1 MSQPKGLTLAEQL
14 AFKPQTTNNE
24 FETIHPPQKMGNP
37 LNIAYGG
44 YALAVA
50 CKAAYLSVPTGYHLY
65 SMLGHYLGP
74 AYADRPL
81 RAKVRTIRQTRTF
94 ATRQIE
100 VSQKRDDGE
109 ERVCLIAIND
119 FQVQEPATLVEF
131 SRPPSMEY
139 THYQGLPRQQDV
151 YKKLLTDGKI
161 TQFQL
166 GAHQKTFGIMNDIFD
181 QRPCPESIFA
191 QTLFGIAKEL
201 PHTQDHLPVTSR
213 TTADWFRCKNFLT
226 TPSDNL
232 SHLTFL
238 IDGAIA
244 FLALSFSNLWFEDV
258 SACSSLDFALRFF
271 QSGDQVDLGE
281 WHLREMQ
288 TRVGSEG
295 RAFGESWV
303 WDERGKAVACMSQQS
318 IVRPRPNEREK
329 GKL

>member
-1 MSQPKGLTLAEQL
+1 
-14 AFKPQTTNNE
+14 
-24 FETIHPPQKMGNP
+24 
-37 LNIAYGG
+37 
-44 YALAVA
+44 
-50 CKAAYLSVPTGYHLY
+50 
-65 SMLGHYLGP
+65 
-74 AYADRPL
+74 
-81 RAKVRTIRQTRTF
+81 
-94 ATRQIE
+94 
-100 VSQKRDDGE
+100 
-109 ERVCLIAIND
+109 
-119 FQVQEPATLVEF
+119 
-131 SRPPSMEY
+131 
-139 THYQGLPRQQDV
+139 
-151 YKKLLTDGKI
+151 
-161 TQFQL
+161 
-166 GAHQKTFGIMNDIFD
+166 MNDIFD

-191 QTLFGIAKEL
+191 QNLFGIAKEL